1 MWCKN
6 CQADVAGEVS
16 PDARSLLCTTC
27 GGEVSSI
34 RDPGN
39 LPGTRGARELLERWN
54 TEEALDPYQPRAKSS
69 ALDEEDLEQDVP
81 APVGG
86 GGSSVF
92 DEIAAK
98 TQPATASG
106 RASRRER
113 STADPDSPQRES
125 RVARR
130 PSQRTFRV
138 DSGHASDDEGPA
150 SAPHPPRDV
159 YASHGS
165 RVDASHPAPAPHFD
179 IEAAFDQRRKP
190 GRGESLWGQLLAYAG
205 VGVLTVGTG
214 LVVWGYF
221 GGPDSYTPTGWLLA
235 TAGQMLLFLGVV
247 TLISGGMEQTTHEVT
262 QRIER
267 LGDHIIRIER
277 HTSEHAVR
285 GPHYDTADAATD
297 AAAARQSSAAS
308 S

>member
-34 RDPGN
+34 RAPGP
-39 LPGTRGARELLERWN
+39 LPRTRGARELLERWN
-54 TEEALDPYQPRAKSS
+54 TEEALDPFQPRARTS
-69 ALDEEDLEQDVP
+69 AFDEEDLNSQT
-81 APVGG
+81 PVGNAG
-86 GGSSVF
+86 ETGSVF
-92 DEIAAK
+92 DEIAAR
-98 TQPATASG
+98 TQPASAHQP
-106 RASRRER
+106 
-113 STADPDSPQRES
+113 DPQQQRQAAEAEGPQRES

-130 PSQRTFRV
+130 PSQRSYRV
-138 DSGHASDDEGPA
+138 DSGHVASDEKA
-150 SAPHPPRDV
+150 AHAPHPPRDV
-159 YASHGS
+159 YASQDS
-165 RVDASHPAPAPHFD
+165 RVDAAHPAPAPHFD

-277 HTSEHAVR
+277 HTSEHALR
-285 GPHYDTADAATD
+285 GPHFETADAAAD
-297 AAAARQSSAAS
+297 APRAKRSSTV
-308 S
+308 

>member
-16 PDARSLLCTTC
+16 SDARSLLCTTC

-34 RDPGN
+34 RAPGP

-54 TEEALDPYQPRAKSS
+54 TEEALDPFQPRSRKSP
-69 ALDEEDLEQDVP
+69 LDEDDRQAVSPAGSAGETGTVFDQIASRTQPGSSRRP
-81 APVGG
+81 APAEQQ
-86 GGSSVF
+86 
-92 DEIAAK
+92 DAA
-98 TQPATASG
+98 
-106 RASRRER
+106 E
-113 STADPDSPQRES
+113 PDRPQRES

-130 PSQRTFRV
+130 PSRRTFRV
-138 DSGHASDDEGPA
+138 DSGHASGEEQPA
-150 SAPHPPRDV
+150 HAPHPPRDV

-165 RVDASHPAPAPHFD
+165 RLDGSHPAPAPHFD

-205 VGVLTVGTG
+205 VGILTVGTG

-277 HTSEHAVR
+277 HTSEHALR
-285 GPHYDTADAATD
+285 GPHYDTAGTADQATPK
-297 AAAARQSSAAS
+297 RSSAAS

>member
-1 MWCKN
+1 MWCAN

-16 PDARSLLCTTC
+16 ADARSLLCTTC

-34 RDPGN
+34 KAPGN
-39 LPGTRGARELLERWN
+39 LPSTRGAQELLQRWN
-54 TEEALDPYQPRAKSS
+54 AEEILDPYP
-69 ALDEEDLEQDVP
+69 
-81 APVGG
+81 
-86 GGSSVF
+86 
-92 DEIAAK
+92 
-98 TQPATASG
+98 SG
-106 RASRRER
+106 RRTRTAESELADSGIDEFMKPDDQASRTPFRADSAHVELP
-113 STADPDSPQRES
+113 ADPAGDDVIEAPRES

-130 PSQRTFRV
+130 PSQRSFRV
-138 DSGHASDDEGPA
+138 DSAHASTESRTVPQ
-150 SAPHPPRDV
+150 PHEPRDI
-159 YASHGS
+159 APSLSGRIDGSH
-165 RVDASHPAPAPHFD
+165 DQTPAPHFN
-179 IEAAFDQRRKP
+179 INSAFDERRKP
-190 GRGESLWGQLLAYAG
+190 GRGETIWGQLLAYAG

-277 HTSEHAVR
+277 HTAEQSLR
-285 GPHYDTADAATD
+285 GPHFSTGESRETRQVEELAADA
-297 AAAARQSSAAS
+297 
-308 S
+308 

>member
-1 MWCKN
+1 
-6 CQADVAGEVS
+6 
-16 PDARSLLCTTC
+16 
-27 GGEVSSI
+27 
-34 RDPGN
+34 
-39 LPGTRGARELLERWN
+39 ELLERWN
-54 TEEALDPYQPRAKSS
+54 TEEALDPYQPS
-69 ALDEEDLEQDVP
+69 ARTLARDHEDLGQDAAANVSGEQ
-81 APVGG
+81 
-86 GGSSVF
+86 SSVF
-92 DEIAAK
+92 DEIAAS
-98 TQPATASG
+98 TQPA
-106 RASRRER
+106 ASRRPPPQEPQA
-113 STADPDSPQRES
+113 ADDAGNQQREP

-130 PSQRTFRV
+130 PSPRTFRV
-138 DSGHASDDEGPA
+138 DSAHAAGEEQPA
-150 SAPHPPRDV
+150 HAPHPPRDV
-159 YASHGS
+159 YASTGS
-165 RVDASHPAPAPHFD
+165 RVDGSHTAPAPHFD

-277 HTSEHAVR
+277 HTSEQALR
-285 GPHYDTADAATD
+285 GPHYDTADVAAD
-297 AAAARQSSAAS
+297 ASTATRSSAATS
-308 S
+308 

>member
-1 MWCKN
+1 MWCQN

-34 RDPGN
+34 RAPG
-39 LPGTRGARELLERWN
+39 PIPSTRGARELLERWN
-54 TEEALDPYQPRAKSS
+54 TEEALDPFQPRA
-69 ALDEEDLEQDVP
+69 ARRTLDEEALGQDQAITAAAERVP
-81 APVGG
+81 
-86 GGSSVF
+86 VF
-92 DEIAAK
+92 EEIAA
-98 TQPATASG
+98 
-106 RASRRER
+106 
-113 STADPDSPQRES
+113 STRPSAGEDRSPQPRKKPSEPVPPERES

-138 DSGHASDDEGPA
+138 DSGHSADDEAPA
-150 SAPHPPRDV
+150 HAPHPARDV
-159 YASHGS
+159 YAQRGS
-165 RVDASHPAPAPHFD
+165 RLDASHSAPSPHFD

-190 GRGESLWGQLLAYAG
+190 GRGESLWGQMLAYAG

-277 HTSEHAVR
+277 HTSEQALR
-285 GPHYDTADAATD
+285 GPHYRAADVDATQTSHELTA
-297 AAAARQSSAAS
+297 R
-308 S
+308 

>member
-34 RDPGN
+34 RAPGP
-39 LPGTRGARELLERWN
+39 LPSTRGARELLERWN
-54 TEEALDPYQPRAKSS
+54 TEEALDPYQPRAKRVAS
-69 ALDEEDLEQDVP
+69 DEHEIEQDAAISAAQEP
-81 APVGG
+81 
-86 GGSSVF
+86 SDTF
-92 DEIAAK
+92 DDIAAS
-98 TQPATASG
+98 TRPAAKRD
-106 RASRRER
+106 RAPQRQREEAESAPPRRE
-113 STADPDSPQRES
+113 A

-130 PSQRTFRV
+130 PSQRSFRV
-138 DSGHASDDEGPA
+138 DSGHSSEDQTPA
-150 SAPHPPRDV
+150 HAPHPARDV
-159 YASHGS
+159 YAAHGS
-165 RVDASHPAPAPHFD
+165 RLDASHAAPSPHFD

-277 HTSEHAVR
+277 HTSEQALR
-285 GPHYDTADAATD
+285 GPHYNAADVDATQTS
-297 AAAARQSSAAS
+297 RELTTR
-308 S
+308 